1 MEVTLFSRQLY
12 SRKVFE
18 KVGLKFIGNF
28 VISNQKTEKEK
39 APGKFSVHRNT
50 QKPTYSLFHK
60 KASVSLNLLP
70 LLLSCLFFLLML
82 SSARF
87 SFSAFTFLPPLYF
100 FAHISPLLYLLVL
113 CVPSYWLLKSVHQS
127 LQLLFVCLL
136 QPMAVVLYPPFAML
150 DSNQGKQKRRLWKHH
165 SSNQFDPRGC
175 VWIVCY

>member
-12 SRKVFE
+12 NRKVFE

-82 SSARF
+82 SSAHF

-100 FAHISPLLYLLVL
+100 FAHLSFALPTCFVCSLLLTAKICASISAATI
-113 CVPSYWLLKSVHQS
+113 CVPLAANGSSSVPTICYAWLQSRQTEKAALKT
-127 LQLLFVCLL
+127 
-136 QPMAVVLYPPFAML
+136 P
-150 DSNQGKQKRRLWKHH
+150 
-165 SSNQFDPRGC
+165 
-175 VWIVCY
+175 